1 MGLWG
6 DELSV
11 PSRDEIKGLLSKIK
25 KAKKPDDEDVGKQI
39 KSDKIPLE
47 DRLAIIKDNVYK
59 ILGRQKDNTILIK
72 TKEDLHAYMDA
83 VIESGFLALDTETN
97 NTLDYI
103 NCRLMGPCLYTPG
116 QKQAYVPMNHVD
128 PKTGDRLPWQLTEI
142 EFRDELQRVID
153 AGVKIIFHNY
163 KFDYQVIKTTCHI
176 EVPAYWDTMIGIK
189 MIDENEKAKLKFLYS
204 KYIDPTQEKYDIE
217 HLFDAKYVQY
227 AQVDPEVFALYA
239 ATDSM
244 ITYKMYLYEKSVLET
259 PEYKGMLNIF
269 LNVEMP
275 IISTVA
281 EMEYNGIGISQA
293 YAKRLSEKYHREKE
307 AVDAKIL
314 EEMAKIQPKIDAWRL
329 TPGAREKDGKKEKC
343 EILENPVNLDSPKQ
357 LAILLFD
364 VLKLP
369 EGLGKTINDTPRGT
383 GTNVLEIMAKDYGF
397 GLGTLLSEKKGIDK
411 LLSTFIDALPQQ
423 VNPKDGKIH
432 CSFNQLGAIARFSS
446 SSPNLQNIPSSDKS
460 IRPMFNVNADSRIVS
475 EDGEYEY
482 LAMAALDYDNSI
494 TVDRCD
500 EVKTKDGY
508 VGADAVAVGDSLVDD
523 EGNVHE
529 VRRIFEMKR
538 DRCFILG

>member
-6 DELSV
+6 DELAV

-25 KAKKPDDEDVGKQI
+25 KAKKPEEEDVDKQI
-39 KSDKIPLE
+39 KSSKISLE

-59 ILGRQKDNTILIK
+59 ILGRQKDSTILIK
-72 TKEDLHAYMDA
+72 TREELSTYMDSA
-83 VIESGFLALDTETN
+83 IESGFLALDTETN

-103 NCRLMGPCLYTPG
+103 NCRLMGPCLYAPG

-128 PKTGDRLPWQLTEI
+128 PKTGERLPWQLTEL

-163 KFDYQVIKTTCHI
+163 KFDYQVIKTACHI

-189 MIDENEKAKLKFLYS
+189 MIDENEKAKLKYLYS

-244 ITYKMYLYEKSVLET
+244 ITYKMYLYEKAVLET
-259 PEYKGMLNIF
+259 PEYKGMRDIF

-281 EMEYNGIGISQA
+281 EMEYKGIGISQE
-293 YAKRLSEKYHREKE
+293 YAKRLSDKYHREQ
-307 AVDAKIL
+307 ADVNARIA
-314 EEMAKIQPKIDAWRL
+314 EEMGKIQPKIDAWRL
-329 TPGAREKDGKKEKC
+329 TPAAQEKEGKKAKC

-383 GTNVLEIMAKDYGF
+383 GTNILEIMAKDYGF

-475 EDGEYEY
+475 EDADYEY
-482 LAMAALDYDNSI
+482 LAMAALDNDNSV

-500 EVKTKDGY
+500 DVKTAEGY
-508 VGADAVAVGDSLVDD
+508 VNAELVAVGDSLIDD
-523 EGNVHE
+523 EGSAHV
-529 VRRIFEMKR
+529 VKRIFEMKR
-538 DRCFILG
+538 DRCFVMG

>member
-1 MGLWG
+1 M
-6 DELSV
+6 
-11 PSRDEIKGLLSKIK
+11 
-25 KAKKPDDEDVGKQI
+25 
-39 KSDKIPLE
+39 
-47 DRLAIIKDNVYK
+47 
-59 ILGRQKDNTILIK
+59 
-72 TKEDLHAYMDA
+72 
-83 VIESGFLALDTETN
+83 
-97 NTLDYI
+97 
-103 NCRLMGPCLYTPG
+103 
-116 QKQAYVPMNHVD
+116 
-128 PKTGDRLPWQLTEI
+128 
-142 EFRDELQRVID
+142 
-153 AGVKIIFHNY
+153 
-163 KFDYQVIKTTCHI
+163 
-176 EVPAYWDTMIGIK
+176 
-189 MIDENEKAKLKFLYS
+189 
-204 KYIDPTQEKYDIE
+204 
-217 HLFDAKYVQY
+217 
-227 AQVDPEVFALYA
+227 
-239 ATDSM
+239 
-244 ITYKMYLYEKSVLET
+244 
-259 PEYKGMLNIF
+259 
-269 LNVEMP
+269 
-275 IISTVA
+275 
-281 EMEYNGIGISQA
+281 
-293 YAKRLSEKYHREKE
+293 REKGG
-307 AVDAKIL
+307 KR
-314 EEMAKIQPKIDAWRL
+314 EE
-329 TPGAREKDGKKEKC
+329 C
-343 EILENPVNLDSPKQ
+343 EMLENPVNVGSPKQ
-357 LAILLFD
+357 LAIVLFD

-482 LAMAALDYDNSI
+482 LAMASLDYDNSI

-523 EGNVHE
+523 EGNAHE